1 MLAELTAIADVL
13 PPELPDFTTRKP
25 KRVPKPTPPPKHLIG
40 TANSIVH
47 AQYDEKSERWVYH
60 CIGPA
65 GITAGEPHD
74 QVAGVLVELYPG
86 QAMWMVQ
93 GPLQNLLDLLVGQGL
108 QYEQHR
114 ARE

>member
-13 PPELPDFTTRKP
+13 PPELPDLTTRKP

-47 AQYDEKSERWVYH
+47 AQYDEESEQWVYH

-65 GITAGEPHD
+65 GITAAYLSSRD
-74 QVAGVLVELYPG
+74 AKTAYTTL
-86 QAMWMVQ
+86 A
-93 GPLQNLLDLLVGQGL
+93 QNQ
-108 QYEQHR
+108 R
-114 ARE
+114 P